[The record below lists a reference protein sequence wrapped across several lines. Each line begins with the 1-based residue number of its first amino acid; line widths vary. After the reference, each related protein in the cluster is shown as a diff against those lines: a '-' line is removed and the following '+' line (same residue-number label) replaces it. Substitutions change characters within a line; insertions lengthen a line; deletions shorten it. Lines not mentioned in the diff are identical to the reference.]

1 MNNNIFEEMLIQQDP
16 DMFGSLVNQTQ
27 GQPISP
33 ANVVMAEALGR
44 GAAATPAVTPAV
56 APAAKESTGADTL
69 AKFKL
74 QNQQRDAAARQ
85 KAIDPGNTAGFGRYA
100 PLAGA
105 LKGIAAQY
113 VRGQDDI
120 KLEEAMQGYEQ
131 EQQRVYEQKLAQA
144 RLAREQ
150 ELQDAQRTHENTIA
164 AEQAKQV
171 AIAEN
176 RAPMTPEQELALA
189 QARILLGN
197 QIRESEKSEAAE
209 EVAVYEAAS
218 RKEGA
223 EDRVVDGINIID
235 GLLNAEPE
243 VGPTSAFPP
252 LGILDALAGS
262 RTPLEQASGWESN
275 LFTLNGSPAANAESA
290 LQRLRGMNFLDVIE
304 EMKGS
309 GTITE
314 VEGQKGEAAMAALE
328 ESQSDDVIKQ
338 SLLDLQGI
346 LKKNLEISRSA
357 PGPRLSEKPIRT
369 ATHPETGEKIGLFRD
384 GQWRPIK

>member
-1 MNNNIFEEMLIQQDP
+1 MSNNIYKQMLIQQDP
-16 DMFGSLVNQTQ
+16 QMFGPLVNQSQ
-27 GQPISP
+27 GQPTSS
-33 ANVVMAEALGR
+33 ANMVLAEALGR
-44 GAAATPAVTPAV
+44 GAAATPAATPAV
-56 APAAKESTGADTL
+56 AQQTSGADTL

-85 KAIDPGNTAGFGRYA
+85 KAINPGDTAGFGRYA

-105 LKGIAAQY
+105 LKGIASQY
-113 VRGQDDI
+113 VRGQDNI
-120 KLEEAMQGYEQ
+120 KLEDAMQGYEQ

-150 ELQDAQRTHENTIA
+150 TLQDGEIEHARAIA
-164 AEQAKQV
+164 LEEAKQAN
-171 AIAEN
+171 AIALKQTL
-176 RAPMTPEQELALA
+176 APRTPEEELALA
-189 QARILLGN
+189 QARILLN
-197 QIRESEKSEAAE
+197 SQIQAREKAEEAA
-209 EVAVYEAAS
+209 EVAVYTSAS
-218 RKEGA
+218 KKEGA

-243 VGPTSAFPP
+243 VGPTTAFPP
-252 LGILDALAGS
+252 LAAWEALTGS

-275 LFTLNGSPAANAESA
+275 LFTFNGSPAANAESA

-328 ESQSDDVIKQ
+328 ESQSDEVIKQ
-338 SLLDLQGI
+338 SLIDLQGI
-346 LKKNLEISRSA
+346 LKKNLEISRAA
-357 PGPRLSEKPIRT
+357 PGPRLSEKPIKT
-369 ATHPETGEKIGLFRD
+369 ATNPDTGEKKGLFRD
-384 GQWRPIK
+384 GKWRIIE